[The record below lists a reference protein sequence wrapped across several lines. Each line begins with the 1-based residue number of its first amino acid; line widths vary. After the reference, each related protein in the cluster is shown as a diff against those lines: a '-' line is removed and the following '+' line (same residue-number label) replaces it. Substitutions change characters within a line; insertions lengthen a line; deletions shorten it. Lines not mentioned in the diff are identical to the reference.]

1 MSLSL
6 PEIMQPPTLKFMKTW
21 KTTHTRSFS
30 HILILVSIIFIWFL
44 GLLYLLIEIWADGSI
59 EYFRRCYPCS
69 QNQVLRGERKKTI
82 LNVRIT
88 NNLNY
93 YDVVR
98 RCNLFMII
106 WRWCLERWEVRWW
119 TLSTL
124 VRKKLINLIFIIFI
138 FHCQCWSQFLSFLNF
153 LQFFAILSKIDS
165 QGDMR
170 ESKEGEN
177 GSTTNNNMNEGGE
190 EDGDDSSS
198 DDEGG
203 GEDGVCDLLFFNLII

>member
-1 MSLSL
+1 
-6 PEIMQPPTLKFMKTW
+6 
-21 KTTHTRSFS
+21 
-30 HILILVSIIFIWFL
+30 
-44 GLLYLLIEIWADGSI
+44 
-59 EYFRRCYPCS
+59 
-69 QNQVLRGERKKTI
+69 
-82 LNVRIT
+82 
-88 NNLNY
+88 
-93 YDVVR
+93 
-98 RCNLFMII
+98 
-106 WRWCLERWEVRWW
+106 
-119 TLSTL
+119 
-124 VRKKLINLIFIIFI
+124 
-138 FHCQCWSQFLSFLNF
+138 